1 MGKRNHLQDLREDVS
16 NNNLTTPLPIIM
28 LSSATHQYS
37 KQIVRRL
44 HIMQKI
50 AITGCASRFA
60 RVLLPLL
67 EKEPNIEQI
76 IGIDLVPPMGTYSK
90 LVFHKQDVRDP
101 SIKETLA
108 GCDTLVHLAFIVGRP
123 YRMPLAEAASINLGG
138 TWNTCSAAAT
148 TGVRKLVISSSIA
161 AYSTL
166 PDNPEPVLEDTP
178 LRGLYTSFYY
188 NQHKHA
194 NEIWLDGLQLA
205 FPQLI
210 ISRARP
216 CIVIGPNQTAA
227 TSYIQPNK
235 THFTSP
241 AARKIR
247 LQLVHEDDLANAF
260 YALIQNVLPGSYNI
274 VGDDPETLPN
284 IAAAA
289 GLQVIEIP
297 DEMVVQAVTTA
308 WEEGRSDFGPEWLSE
323 GTLICSNAKLK
334 ATGTWTPRYTTT
346 QAFAAT
352 VKALA

>member
-1 MGKRNHLQDLREDVS
+1 
-16 NNNLTTPLPIIM
+16 
-28 LSSATHQYS
+28 
-37 KQIVRRL
+37 
-44 HIMQKI
+44 MQKI
-50 AITGCASRFA
+50 AVTGCASRFA
-60 RVLLPLL
+60 KVLLPLL
-67 EKEPNIEQI
+67 ETDPNIEQI
-76 IGIDLVPPMGTYSK
+76 IGIDLVPPTGTYSK

-101 SIKETLA
+101 GIKETLA

-123 YRMPLAEAASINLGG
+123 KSMPLAEAASINLGG
-138 TWNTCSAAAT
+138 TWNTCRAAAEAR
-148 TGVRKLVISSSIA
+148 VRKLVISSSVA

-166 PDNPEPVLEDTP
+166 PDNPEPVFEDTP
-178 LRGLYTSFYY
+178 LRGLYTNFYY

-216 CIVIGPNQTAA
+216 CIVIGPNQSAA

-241 AARKIR
+241 GAHKIR
-247 LQLVHEDDLANAF
+247 LQLVHEDDLADAF
-260 YALIQNVLPGSYNI
+260 YAMVQYDLPGAYNV
-274 VGDDPETLPN
+274 VGDDPDSLPA

-297 DEMVVQAVTTA
+297 DEMLVQAAATA
-308 WEEGRSDFGPEWLSE
+308 WESGTGAFGPEWLGE

-334 ATGTWTPRYTTT
+334 ATGTWTPHYTTT
-346 QAFAAT
+346 TAFIAT
-352 VKALA
+352 VKALE

>member
-1 MGKRNHLQDLREDVS
+1 
-16 NNNLTTPLPIIM
+16 
-28 LSSATHQYS
+28 
-37 KQIVRRL
+37 
-44 HIMQKI
+44 MQKI
-50 AITGCASRFA
+50 AVTGCASRFA
-60 RVLLPLL
+60 KVLLPLL
-67 EKEPNIEQI
+67 ETDPNIEQI
-76 IGIDLVPPMGTYSK
+76 IGIDLVPPTGTYSK

-101 SIKETLA
+101 GMKETLA

-123 YRMPLAEAASINLGG
+123 KSMPLAEAASINLGG
-138 TWNTCSAAAT
+138 TWNTCRAAAEA
-148 TGVRKLVISSSIA
+148 GVRKLVISSSVT

-166 PDNPEPVLEDTP
+166 PDNPEPVFEDTP
-178 LRGLYTSFYY
+178 LRGLYTNFYY

-216 CIVIGPNQTAA
+216 CIVIGPNQSAA

-241 AARKIR
+241 GAHKIR
-247 LQLVHEDDLANAF
+247 LQLVHEDDLAAAF
-260 YALIQNVLPGSYNI
+260 YAMVQNDLPGAYNV
-274 VGDDPETLPN
+274 VGDDPDSLPN

-297 DEMVVQAVTTA
+297 DEMLVQAVTTA
-308 WEEGRSDFGPEWLSE
+308 WESGASAFGPEWLGE

-334 ATGTWTPRYTTT
+334 DTGTWSPRYTTT

-352 VKALA
+352 VKALE